1 MNANELLKT
10 FLEQNKPES
19 IEISHHAIERFRER
33 QIQSE
38 SALRSTEAIEKH
50 LHAMFAL
57 ANPISLTD
65 YQYNSWRLIVRGKKL
80 VTVVRKGLKS

>member
-1 MNANELLKT
+1 MNANELLKA
-10 FLEQNKPES
+10 FLKQNKPEK

-33 QIQSE
+33 QTQTEAS
-38 SALRSTEAIEKH
+38 LRSTEAIEKH
-50 LHAMFAL
+50 LRAMFEL

-80 VTVVRKGLKS
+80 VTVVRKGA